1 MPRFDTAIFDLDGTL
16 TDSAPGI
23 INSIRYAVN
32 KLGYREM
39 TDAELRSCVG
49 PPLAEHIMKLLNI
62 SEASSLEFLKAYREY
77 FAKKGIYENNVYPGV
92 LDMLA
97 CLRKSG
103 VRLMLCTGK
112 PEPYAREVLRHF
124 SLITYFDDVL
134 GPTFEGKYND
144 KAEGLAELLR
154 RSGAVNCI
162 MAGDR
167 QYDIIA
173 ARANRISSAG
183 VLWGYGS
190 KEELNASGADYMV
203 NSPLE
208 LVELIQ
214 NSRS

>member
-49 PPLAEHIMKLLNI
+49 PPLAEYIMKLLNI

-77 FAKKGIYENNVYPGV
+77 FAQKGIYENNVYPGV

-167 QYDIIA
+167 KYDIIA

>member
-1 MPRFDTAIFDLDGTL
+1 
-16 TDSAPGI
+16 
-23 INSIRYAVN
+23 
-32 KLGYREM
+32 
-39 TDAELRSCVG
+39 
-49 PPLAEHIMKLLNI
+49 
-62 SEASSLEFLKAYREY
+62 
-77 FAKKGIYENNVYPGV
+77 
-92 LDMLA
+92 
-97 CLRKSG
+97 
-103 VRLMLCTGK
+103 MLCTGK

-167 QYDIIA
+167 KYDIIA